1 MLLSFLVLSVYKIIM
16 KLNVQEGRVEG
27 REGEERGEGNEERG
41 MRRGEER
48 RWREA

>member
-27 REGEERGEGNEERG
+27 REGEERGMRNEE
-41 MRRGEER
+41 RRGEER